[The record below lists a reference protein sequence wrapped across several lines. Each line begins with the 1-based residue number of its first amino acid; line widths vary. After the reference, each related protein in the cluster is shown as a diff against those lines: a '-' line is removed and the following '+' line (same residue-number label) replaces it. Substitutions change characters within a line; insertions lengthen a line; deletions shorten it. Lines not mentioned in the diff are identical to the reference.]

1 MARMKRWNAVPLAL
15 LAMFLA
21 SPSGPLFSQSPPL
34 DPAVRTTL
42 DQGKKFE
49 HDYDLGSALDS
60 DRKAL
65 KLAKGKCAECLETIA
80 NLQLKMEAPKDAASS
95 AATWASQ
102 SSTSAEKARA
112 EYLQASALLAEDH
125 EKHSD
130 SLLTQADQLL
140 RRAAVDDPSN
150 PAIQLLD
157 GHVLAMLKKDAEAK
171 EQFIACAANPS
182 STPSECLRAKNFAS
196 DLTLARAEPAP
207 SFKVTKPD
215 GTTVSLDSLAGKVVL
230 IDFWATWCPA
240 CVKDV
245 DYIQS
250 LAEGADKDRFVLLGV
265 SDDKDEDKWKHYM
278 AENRMIGQQIRDTNH
293 SISDLFHVS
302 AIPTYVI
309 LDANGT
315 IQMRV
320 TGTEGDLKGKVR
332 SLLAKTPLQTASL
345 TPK

>member
-1 MARMKRWNAVPLAL
+1 MKRRNAVPLAL
-15 LAMFLA
+15 LATFLVPL
-21 SPSGPLFSQSPPL
+21 SCPLFSQSPQL
-34 DPAVRTTL
+34 DPAVRATL

-49 HDYDLGSALDS
+49 HDYELGSALDS

-80 NLQLKMEAPKDAASS
+80 NLQLKMEAPKDAVSS
-95 AATWASQ
+95 AAAWASQ
-102 SSTSAEKARA
+102 SSTPAEKARA

-125 EKHSD
+125 EKHND
-130 SLLTQADQLL
+130 SLLTQADQVLK
-140 RRAAVDDPSN
+140 RAEIDDPSN
-150 PAIQLLD
+150 PAIRLLD
-157 GHVLAMLKKDAEAK
+157 GHVLAMLKKDADAK
-171 EQFIACAANPS
+171 EEFIACAANPS
-182 STPSECLRAKNFAS
+182 STLAECLRAKNFANDIS
-196 DLTLARAEPAP
+196 LARAEPAP
-207 SFKVTKPD
+207 AFKITKPD
-215 GTTVSLDSLAGKVVL
+215 GTTISLDSLAGKVVL

-250 LAEGADKDRFVLLGV
+250 IAEGADKDRFILLGV

-278 AENRMIGQQIRDTNH
+278 AENRMIGQQIRDTDH

-320 TGTEGDLKGKVR
+320 TGTQGDLKGKVR
-332 SLLAKTPLQTASL
+332 SLLAKTPVQTASL
-345 TPK
+345 LQK

>member
-1 MARMKRWNAVPLAL
+1 MKRWNAVPLAL

-102 SSTSAEKARA
+102 SSTPAEKARA

-207 SFKVTKPD
+207 SFKVIKPD

-250 LAEGADKDRFVLLGV
+250 LAEGA
-265 SDDKDEDKWKHYM
+265 DEDKWKHYM

-345 TPK
+345 PPN